1 MELSSLLTHHARYRP
16 QATAVI
22 FDQQRLDYRHFS
34 ARVAR
39 VAHLLLGLGVKKKE
53 RVATLLPN
61 TLELLEIYWAC
72 ARIGAVAVPLS
83 PLLTGSGLSSLVNDA
98 GAVCLV
104 TQKSLLPVVEAVL
117 PQLATLAP
125 PRILLID
132 GDQPPWGSYAALAA
146 AAPEGEPPA
155 AGVMPDDLINIMYTS
170 GTTGLPK
177 GIMHSHRVRAMYA
190 LLLGA
195 AWRMTPESVVLH
207 SGAIVFNGAFVTL
220 MPAFHLGATYIL
232 LRQFD
237 AAAMIATIAREKVTH
252 IMLVPAQIIALL
264 DSPDFDPAKLASLQM
279 ILSLGAPLPQ
289 PRKDQLNRLL
299 PGRFHELYGLTEGF
313 LTILDKTDAVRK
325 AGSVGCP
332 PPFSEVRIVGE
343 DGRDLPPGEAGE
355 IVGRGPFV
363 MQGYWGKP
371 QLTTEALRDGWIF
384 SGDIGYLDD
393 EGYLYLVDRKKDM
406 IDSGGVKVYPRDIE
420 EIAARHPAIAEV
432 AVFGIP
438 HETWGETPIAAVVLK
453 IGAVELC
460 TPGIP
465 LRGQVTAGELRDW
478 INERV
483 AARYQRVQEVVIL
496 PAFPRNAAGKTL
508 KRDMREPYWAGR
520 ASRI

>member
-1 MELSSLLTHHARYRP
+1 MELSSLLAHHARYRP
-16 QATAVI
+16 HATAVV
-22 FDQQRLDYRHFS
+22 FEDQRLDYRQFS
-34 ARVAR
+34 ARVDR
-39 VAHLLLGLGVKKKE
+39 VAHLLLGLGVHKTE

-61 TLELLEIYWAC
+61 SLELLELYWAC

-83 PLLTGSGLSSLVNDA
+83 PLLTGSGLSSLINDA

-104 TQKSLLPVVEAVL
+104 TQRSLLPMVAAVL
-117 PQLATLAP
+117 PELHTLAP
-125 PRILLID
+125 ERILLID
-132 GDQPPWGSYAALAA
+132 GAEPPWGDYAALAA
-146 AAPEGEPPA
+146 AAPDGDPPA
-155 AGVMPDDLINIMYTS
+155 AGVGPDDLFNIMYTS

-207 SGAIVFNGAFVTL
+207 TGAIVFNGCFVTL

-232 LRQFD
+232 HRQFD
-237 AAAMIATIAREKVTH
+237 AAAMIDTIAREKVTH
-252 IMLVPAQIIALL
+252 IMVVPAQIIALL
-264 DSPDFDPAKLASLQM
+264 DSPAFDPAKLASLQM
-279 ILSLGAPLPQ
+279 ILSLGAPLAQ
-289 PRKDQLNRLL
+289 PRKDQLNQLL

-313 LTILDKTDAVRK
+313 VTILDKIDAVRK
-325 AGSVGCP
+325 SGSVGCP
-332 PPFSEVRIVGE
+332 PPFSAVRIVDE
-343 DGRDLPPGEAGE
+343 AGRDLPPGQPGE

-371 QLTTEALRDGWIF
+371 QLTADTLRDGWIF

-420 EIAARHPAIAEV
+420 DIASRHPAVAEV

-438 HETWGETPIAAVVLK
+438 HETWGETPLAAVVLRV
-453 IGAVELC
+453 GADA
-460 TPGIP
+460 TAID
-465 LRGQVTAGELRDW
+465 LREW

-483 AARYQRVQEVVIL
+483 AARYQRVQEVIIL

-508 KRDMREPYWAGR
+508 KREMREPYWAGR
-520 ASRI
+520 ARQI

>member
-1 MELSSLLTHHARYRP
+1 MELSSLLAHHARYRP
-16 QATAVI
+16 HATAVV
-22 FDQQRLDYRHFS
+22 FEEQRIDYRSFS
-34 ARVAR
+34 LRVDRVAQML
-39 VAHLLLGLGVKKKE
+39 AALGIEKSQ

-61 TLELLEIYWAC
+61 TLELLEFYWAC

-83 PLLTGSGLSSLVNDA
+83 PLLTGVGLASLINDA
-98 GAVCLV
+98 GAVCLI
-104 TQKSLLPVVEAVL
+104 TRRSLLPVVDAVL
-117 PQLATLAP
+117 PQLGTLP
-125 PRILLID
+125 PSRILLID
-132 GDQPPWGSYAALAA
+132 GAEPPWGDYAALAA
-146 AAPEGEPPA
+146 AAPDGPPPD
-155 AGVMPDDLINIMYTS
+155 AGVCADDLFNIMYTS

-232 LRQFD
+232 HRQFD
-237 AAAMIATIAREKVTH
+237 AAAMIETIAREKVTH
-252 IMLVPAQIIALL
+252 IMVVPAQIIALL
-264 DSPDFDPAKLASLQM
+264 DSPEFDPGKLGSLQM
-279 ILSLGAPLPQ
+279 ILSLGAPLAQ
-289 PRKDQLNRLL
+289 PRKDQLNQLL

-313 LTILDKTDAVRK
+313 VTILDRTDAVRK

-343 DGRDLPPGEAGE
+343 DGRDLPPGEPGE

-371 QLTTEALRDGWIF
+371 QLTADTLRDGWIY

-420 EIAARHPAIAEV
+420 DIASRHPAIAEV

-438 HETWGETPIAAVVLK
+438 HETWGETPLAAVVLK
-453 IGAVELC
+453 VGADE
-460 TPGIP
+460 
-465 LRGQVTAGELRDW
+465 TASELRDW

-483 AARYQRVQEVVIL
+483 AARYQRVQQVVIL

-508 KRDMREPYWAGR
+508 KRELREPWWTGQAT
-520 ASRI
+520 RI

>member
-1 MELSSLLTHHARYRP
+1 MELSSLLAHHARYRP
-16 QATAVI
+16 HATAVV
-22 FDQQRLDYRHFS
+22 FERQRLDYLGFS
-34 ARVAR
+34 ARVDRA
-39 VAHLLLGLGVKKKE
+39 AHLLTGLGVKRTQ

-61 TLELLEIYWAC
+61 TLELLELYWAC

-83 PLLTGSGLSSLVNDA
+83 PLLTGVGLSSLINDA
-98 GAVCLV
+98 GAYCLV
-104 TQKSLLPVVEAVL
+104 TQNSLLPVVAAVL
-117 PQLATLAP
+117 PELATLAP
-125 PRILLID
+125 ERILLID
-132 GDQPPWGSYAALAA
+132 GAEPPWGDYAALAA
-146 AAPEGEPPA
+146 AAPEGAPPA
-155 AGVMPDDLINIMYTS
+155 AGVGPDDLFNIMYTS

-207 SGAIVFNGAFVTL
+207 TGAIVFNGAFVTL

-232 LRQFD
+232 QRQFD
-237 AAAMIATIAREKVTH
+237 AAAMIETIAREQVTH
-252 IMLVPAQIIALL
+252 IMVVPAQIIALL
-264 DSPDFDPAKLASLQM
+264 DSPAFDPARLASLQM
-279 ILSLGAPLPQ
+279 ILSLGAPLAQ

-332 PPFSEVRIVGE
+332 PPFSEVRIVDEAGH
-343 DGRDLPPGEAGE
+343 DLPPGTPGE

-363 MQGYWGKP
+363 MQGYWGKS
-371 QLTTEALRDGWIF
+371 QLTAETLRFGWIH

-393 EGYLYLVDRKKDM
+393 DGYLYLVDRKKDM

-420 EIAARHPAIAEV
+420 DIASRHPAVAEV

-438 HETWGETPIAAVVLK
+438 HESWGETPLAAVVLK
-453 IGAVELC
+453 VGADA
-460 TPGIP
+460 
-465 LRGQVTAGELRDW
+465 TASGLRDW

-508 KRDMREPYWAGR
+508 KRELRDPYWAGR
-520 ASRI
+520 AKLI

>member
-1 MELSSLLTHHARYRP
+1 MKLDSLLAHHARYRP
-16 QATAVI
+16 HALAVV
-22 FDQQRLDYRHFS
+22 FEDRRLNYREYH
-34 ARVAR
+34 ARIDRIAS
-39 VAHLLLGLGVKKKE
+39 LLRNLGVGKGE
-53 RVATLLPN
+53 RVASLLPN
-61 TLELLEIYWAC
+61 SLELLDLYWAC

-83 PLLTGSGLSSLVNDA
+83 PLLTGAGLASLIKDA
-98 GAVCLV
+98 GAICLI
-104 TQKSLLPVVEAVL
+104 TQRSLLPVVAAVL
-117 PQLATLAP
+117 PELTTLAP
-125 PRILLID
+125 ARVLLTD
-132 GDQPPWGSYAALAA
+132 GAQAPWGDYAALAA
-146 AAPEGEPPA
+146 AADGPPPD
-155 AGVMPDDLINIMYTS
+155 AGVTPDDLFNIMYTS

-190 LLLGA
+190 LLLGP

-207 SGAIVFNGAFVTL
+207 TGAIVFNGCFVTL

-232 LRQFD
+232 QRQFD
-237 AAAMIATIAREKVTH
+237 AASMIETIAREKVTH
-252 IMLVPAQIIALL
+252 IMVVPAQIIALL
-264 DSPDFDPAKLASLQM
+264 DSPAFDPAKLASLQM

-289 PRKDQLNRLL
+289 ARKDQLNTLL

-313 LTILDKTDAVRK
+313 LTILDGTDAVRK

-332 PPFSEVRIVGE
+332 PVFSEVRIVDE
-343 DGRDLPPGEAGE
+343 AGRDLPPGQPGE

-371 QLTTEALRDGWIF
+371 QLTAETLRDGWIF

-420 EIAARHPAIAEV
+420 DIASRHPAIAEV
-432 AVFGIP
+432 AVFGVP
-438 HETWGETPIAAVVLK
+438 HPTWGETPLAAVVLK
-453 IGAVELC
+453 PGADAAA
-460 TPGIP
+460 PG
-465 LRGQVTAGELRDW
+465 LRDW

-483 AARYQRVQEVVIL
+483 AARYQRVQDVVIL

-508 KRDMREPYWAGR
+508 KRELREPYWAGR
-520 ASRI
+520 ATKI

>member
-1 MELSSLLTHHARYRP
+1 MELSSLLAHHARYRP
-16 QATAVI
+16 HATAVV
-22 FDQQRLDYRHFS
+22 FEQRRLDYRSFS
-34 ARVAR
+34 ARVDR
-39 VAHLLLGLGVKKKE
+39 VAHLLTGLGVKKTQ

-61 TLELLEIYWAC
+61 TLELLELYWAC
-72 ARIGAVAVPLS
+72 ARTGAVAVPLS
-83 PLLTGSGLSSLVNDA
+83 PLLNGVGLSSLINDA

-104 TQKSLLPVVEAVL
+104 TQKSLLPVVAAVL
-117 PQLATLAP
+117 PELATLAP
-125 PRILLID
+125 ERILLID
-132 GDQPPWGSYAALAA
+132 GGEPPWGDYAALAA
-146 AAPEGEPPA
+146 AAPATEPPD
-155 AGVMPDDLINIMYTS
+155 AGVGPDDLFNVMYTS

-207 SGAIVFNGAFVTL
+207 TGAIVFNGAFVTL

-232 LRQFD
+232 QRQFD
-237 AAAMIATIAREKVTH
+237 AAAMIETIAREKVTH
-252 IMLVPAQIIALL
+252 IMVVPAQIIALL
-264 DSPDFDPAKLASLQM
+264 DSPAFDPARLASLRM
-279 ILSLGAPLPQ
+279 ILSLGAPLAQ
-289 PRKDQLNRLL
+289 PRKDQLNQLL

-313 LTILDKTDAVRK
+313 VTILDKTDAVRK

-332 PPFSEVRIVGE
+332 PPFSEVRIVDEAGH
-343 DGRDLPPGEAGE
+343 DLPPGQPGE

-371 QLTTEALRDGWIF
+371 QLTAETVRDGWIH

-393 EGYLYLVDRKKDM
+393 EGYLHLVDRKKDM

-420 EIAARHPAIAEV
+420 DIASRHPAIAEV
-432 AVFGIP
+432 AAFGIP
-438 HETWGETPIAAVVLK
+438 HETWGETPLAAVVLK
-453 IGAVELC
+453 VGADA
-460 TPGIP
+460 
-465 LRGQVTAGELRDW
+465 TASELRDW

-508 KRDMREPYWAGR
+508 KREMRAPYWAGR
-520 ASRI
+520 AKRI